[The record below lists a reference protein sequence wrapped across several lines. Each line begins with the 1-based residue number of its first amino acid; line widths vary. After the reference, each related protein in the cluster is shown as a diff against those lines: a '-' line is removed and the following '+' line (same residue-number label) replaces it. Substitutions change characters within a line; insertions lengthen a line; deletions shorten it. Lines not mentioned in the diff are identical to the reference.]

1 MTNKINKK
9 KKKIFKS
16 YDKDEIKSI
25 SWYRV
30 NDRGELVLSKAEMF
44 EYDEFDQMMKK
55 YSYDEK
61 GV

>member
-30 NDRGELVLSKAEMF
+30 NDRGELVLSKAQLF

-55 YSYDEK
+55 YSYNEK

>member
-1 MTNKINKK
+1 MTNNINKK

>member
-16 YDKDEIKSI
+16 FDKDEIKSI
-25 SWYRV
+25 SCYRV
-30 NDRGELVLSKAEMF
+30 NDRGELVLSKAKLF

-55 YSYDEK
+55 YSYDEN
-61 GV
+61 GI

>member
-30 NDRGELVLSKAEMF
+30 NDRGELVLSNAQLF